1 MLDRGSTEVPQGA
14 EEMIDVRLFASLAT
28 ESAQGAGEF
37 QMEARPG
44 LTVADVLREAGMLG
58 HELYVVVING
68 HSANLDSPLVDGD
81 RLGLFPPMSG
91 G

>member
-1 MLDRGSTEVPQGA
+1 
-14 EEMIDVRLFASLAT
+14 MIDVRLFASLAAH
-28 ESAQGAGEF
+28 SARGAKEF
-37 QMEARPG
+37 RVEARPG
-44 LTVADVLREAGMLG
+44 LTVADVIREAGVQG

-68 HSANLDSPLVDGD
+68 HGAKADSPLVDGD